1 MKPPSRTPKS
11 TSYPEARRITIT
23 SSPSSKPGAR
33 RLQALAGILELERTG
48 DFSDRAV
55 SGGLA
60 GFVANLQA
68 DLLPDLLVPE
78 VARLLHYPNIDP
90 SDRAEAIGDA
100 LEALGVAP
108 AALKAPAKKRAAG
121 KAKSGKAARKS
132 ARTKTHGTGKI
143 CSKLD
148 TPVTNLFRVGPQYE
162 KLLKKLNI
170 ATYEDFLYHFPRKY
184 LDRSNFT
191 PVSDIR
197 PGQAVNIIADV
208 TEISTRRAR
217 RMNLTRGVLS
227 DESDSIAAVWF
238 NQPYLQ
244 KTLQGRRN
252 VAFFGR
258 ARWGRDGPELSAPD
272 FELDLNRSLHAGRQ
286 VPVYPATGKLT
297 QKILRLWARE
307 VVDAC
312 AGLVVDFLP
321 AEVIA
326 AAGLIPT
333 DRALH
338 DIHFP
343 ESPEAAAA
351 AVKRLAFDELFL
363 LQLGVL
369 ERRRDWR
376 EGSPGRAIEQNREP
390 VRQFVRDLPFK
401 LTGNQSDA
409 IGDILDDI
417 ERPVAMNRLLQGD
430 VGSGKTVVAAAAI
443 LACVRAGHQAAIM
456 APTQL
461 LAEQHLATLNQVFQ
475 GEEIVVELITGAL
488 TKAKRR
494 KAWARVAAGEVDV
507 VVGTQALITDEAEF
521 DSLTFIVID
530 EQHRFGVH
538 QRARIRGLGI
548 NPHVLVMTA
557 TPIPRTLALTIYGD
571 LDISRIAEMPPGRLP
586 VKTALIAP
594 EQRAKSFAFIREQVA
609 EGRQVFVVFPLIEES
624 ETLQVRSA
632 EAEFERLRSDVFPQ
646 LAERIG
652 LLHGRLTNKA
662 KTAVM
667 NAFRDHELDILVT
680 TAVVEV
686 GVDVPNATIMMVEG
700 AERFGL
706 AQLHQFRGRVGR
718 SDLQSYCLLL
728 SDSEDAA
735 DNQRLL
741 AMTRTN
747 DGFQLAERDLE
758 LRGPGEVLGSRQS
771 GLPEL
776 RVASLSD
783 VATLELSRREA
794 IALFK
799 RDPDLREGDNRL
811 VRERLDSF
819 WDRRTEVS

>member
-1 MKPPSRTPKS
+1 MQPPSRTPKS
-11 TSYPEARRITIT
+11 TSKSEARRITTT
-23 SSPSSKPGAR
+23 SSPSSRPGAR
-33 RLQALAGILELERTG
+33 RLQALASILELERNLG
-48 DFSDRAV
+48 FADRAV

-68 DLLPDLLVPE
+68 DLLPDLLAPE

-90 SDRAEAIGDA
+90 GDRAEAIGDA

-108 AALKAPAKKRAAG
+108 ATAPVPAKKSG
-121 KAKSGKAARKS
+121 KITQDNTSKAKSKKP
-132 ARTKTHGTGKI
+132 KTSI
-143 CSKLD
+143 RSRLD
-148 TPVTNLFRVGPQYE
+148 TPITNLFRVGPQYE
-162 KLLKKLNI
+162 KLLTKLNI

-191 PVSDIR
+191 PISDIR
-197 PGQAVNIIADV
+197 PGQAVNIIADIS
-208 TEISTRRAR
+208 EISTRRVR
-217 RMNLTRGVLS
+217 RMNLTRGLLT
-227 DESDSIAAVWF
+227 DKSDSIAAVWF

-244 KTLQGRRN
+244 KTLQGRSN

-297 QKILRLWARE
+297 QKMLRLWSRE
-307 VVDAC
+307 VVEAC

-321 AEVIA
+321 AEVIKA
-326 AAGLIPT
+326 ADLIPI

-343 ESPEAAAA
+343 DSPEAATA
-351 AVKRLAFDELFL
+351 AVTRLAFDELFL

-376 EGSPGRAIEQNREP
+376 EGSPGRAIEKNREP

-401 LTGNQSDA
+401 LTGDQADA

-430 VGSGKTVVAAAAI
+430 VGSGKTVVAAAAV

-461 LAEQHLATLNQVFQ
+461 LAEQHLATLNQVFAGQ
-475 GEEIVVELITGAL
+475 DITVELISGAL

-494 KAWARVAAGEVDV
+494 KVWARVAAGNIDV

-521 DSLTFIVID
+521 DSLTFVVVD

-609 EGRQVFVVFPLIEES
+609 DGRQVFVVFPLIEES

-662 KTAVM
+662 KSAVM
-667 NAFRDHELDILVT
+667 NSFRDHELDILVT

-728 SDSEDAA
+728 SDSVLKEPD
-735 DNQRLL
+735 DCR
-741 AMTRTN
+741 
-747 DGFQLAERDLE
+747 EP
-758 LRGPGEVLGSRQS
+758 PGCTG
-771 GLPEL
+771 
-776 RVASLSD
+776 ATDSD
-783 VATLELSRREA
+783 SS
-794 IALFK
+794 
-799 RDPDLREGDNRL
+799 P
-811 VRERLDSF
+811 
-819 WDRRTEVS
+819 

>member
-1 MKPPSRTPKS
+1 M
-11 TSYPEARRITIT
+11 
-23 SSPSSKPGAR
+23 
-33 RLQALAGILELERTG
+33 
-48 DFSDRAV
+48 
-55 SGGLA
+55 
-60 GFVANLQA
+60 
-68 DLLPDLLVPE
+68 PE

>member
-1 MKPPSRTPKS
+1 MS
-11 TSYPEARRITIT
+11 PEGRRITTT
-23 SSPSSKPGAR
+23 SSPSNKSAPPLR
-33 RLQALAGILELERTG
+33 FEALGRILDLERRGGHT
-48 DFSDRAV
+48 DRAV
-55 SGGLA
+55 TGGLA
-60 GFVANLQA
+60 RFIANLQQDLQPERLPPALATLLNYEKFDPESRAAAVAAALDSLGA
-68 DLLPDLLVPE
+68 D
-78 VARLLHYPNIDP
+78 
-90 SDRAEAIGDA
+90 S
-100 LEALGVAP
+100 AP
-108 AALKAPAKKRAAG
+108 APKA
-121 KAKSGKAARKS
+121 KS
-132 ARTKTHGTGKI
+132 ARTARTRANRASTPTKTRRAG
-143 CSKLD
+143 KLD
-148 TPVTNLFRVGPQYE
+148 TSITHLFRVGPQYE
-162 KLLKKLNI
+162 KLLTNLGI
-170 ATYEDFLYHFPRKY
+170 TTYVDLLYHFPRKY
-184 LDRSNFT
+184 LDRSNF
-191 PVSDIR
+191 VAVADIR
-197 PGQAVNIIADV
+197 AGMAINVIASV
-208 TEISTRRAR
+208 EQIKTRKSPAR
-217 RMNLTRGVLS
+217 RFNLTEAILTDG
-227 DESDSIAAVWF
+227 SDSIKAVWF

-244 KTLQGRRN
+244 KTLQGRQN

-258 ARWGRDGPELSAPD
+258 AQWGRDAPELRAPD
-272 FELDLNRSLHAGRQ
+272 FELDLTRSLHAGRQ
-286 VPVYPATGKLT
+286 VPVYPSTGKLS
-297 QKILRLWARE
+297 QKMLRLWAGE
-307 VVDAC
+307 VVESC
-312 AGLVVDFLP
+312 AGLVVEFLP
-321 AEVIA
+321 EDIRASA
-326 AAGLIPT
+326 HLIDIGT
-333 DRALH
+333 ALR

-343 ESPEAAAA
+343 GSPEAAAA

-369 ERRRDWR
+369 ERRREWR
-376 EGSPGRAIEQNREP
+376 EGSPGRAIQANREDI
-390 VRQFVRDLPFK
+390 RAFARSLPFK
-401 LTGNQSDA
+401 LTGDQGTTVA
-409 IGDILDDI
+409 EILDDI

-430 VGSGKTVVAAAAI
+430 VGSGKTVVAACAI
-443 LACVRAGHQAAIM
+443 LACVRAGYQAAVM

-461 LAEQHLATLNQVFQ
+461 LAEQHFTTLNQVFNDQ
-475 GEEIVVELITGAL
+475 DISVELITGAL

-494 KAWARVAAGEVDV
+494 KSWQRVAAGEVDV
-507 VVGTQALITDEAEF
+507 VIGTQALITDEAEF
-521 DSLTFIVID
+521 ANLSFVVVD

-557 TPIPRTLALTIYGD
+557 TPIPRTLALTLYGD
-571 LDISRIAEMPPGRLP
+571 LDISRISEMPPGRRP

-632 EAEFERLRSDVFPQ
+632 EAEFNRLRTDIFPEF
-646 LAERIG
+646 ADRIG
-652 LLHGRLTNKA
+652 LLHGRLSNKA

-667 NAFRDHELDILVT
+667 NAFRDHELDLLVT

-686 GVDVPNATIMMVEG
+686 GVDVPNATIMMIEG

-735 DNQRLL
+735 ENQRLL

-747 DGFQLAERDLE
+747 DGFALAERDLE
-758 LRGPGEVLGSRQS
+758 LRGPGEVLGARQS

-799 RDPDLREGDNRL
+799 RDPDLLQPDNR
-811 VRERLDSF
+811 VIRERLDSF
-819 WDRRTEVS
+819 WDRHAELS